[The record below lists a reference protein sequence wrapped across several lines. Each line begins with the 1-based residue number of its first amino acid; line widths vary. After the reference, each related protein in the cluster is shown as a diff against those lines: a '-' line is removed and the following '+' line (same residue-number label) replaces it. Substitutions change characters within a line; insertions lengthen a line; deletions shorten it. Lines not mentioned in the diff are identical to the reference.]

1 VILLASLI
9 YIKHNRERRLVT
21 CVPADWDQGARLH
34 EAGRTMTVR
43 AQKNESNGTGD
54 PDKPSPDFTLVDD
67 MRVPQRVELA
77 REQGARGRR
86 IGRRSMPQAWR
97 Q

>member
-1 VILLASLI
+1 MSPSSRELLASLI

-34 EAGRTMTVR
+34 EARRTMTVR
-43 AQKNESNGTGD
+43 AQKNESNGTSD
-54 PDKPSPDFTLVDD
+54 PDKPSPDFTFVDD

-77 REQGARGRR
+77 RERVLLCRLDLA
-86 IGRRSMPQAWR
+86 
-97 Q
+97 